1 MKQIITVNILLI
13 VILPMYLTYT
23 RFGSVEFGELYF
35 FVAILFTIVSLF
47 YTAIKSSS
55 TDDTY

>member
-35 FVAILFTIVSLF
+35 FVASLFTTTSLF
-47 YTAIKSSS
+47 YTAIKLSS

>member
-13 VILPMYLTYT
+13 VTLSMYLTYT
-23 RFGSVEFGELYF
+23 RLGSAEFGELSLI
-35 FVAILFTIVSLF
+35 VIILFTIVSLF

>member
-13 VILPMYLTYT
+13 IILSMYLTYT
-23 RFGSVEFGELYF
+23 RLGSAEFGELSLI
-35 FVAILFTIVSLF
+35 VVILFTIVSLF
-47 YTAIKSSS
+47 YTEIKSSS